1 MSDPKDELGA
11 RFGDRKP
18 GEKKPNNDSD
28 SPNNT
33 DNTDNMQTTSD
44 SGNAESK
51 PGPDRD
57 EDATRHRRQVPMYLS
72 DDRAEKLNN
81 LYEQLDAR
89 SKIAG
94 NGGIEKHRD
103 FMTELVDFAIEH
115 EDDLAER
122 LKIEEIA

>member
-1 MSDPKDELGA
+1 
-11 RFGDRKP
+11 
-18 GEKKPNNDSD
+18 
-28 SPNNT
+28 
-33 DNTDNMQTTSD
+33 
-44 SGNAESK
+44 
-51 PGPDRD
+51 
-57 EDATRHRRQVPMYLS
+57 MYLS

-94 NGGIEKHRD
+94 NEGIEKHRD

-122 LKIEEIA
+122 LKN

>member
-18 GEKKPNNDSD
+18 GEKKPKDD
-28 SPNNT
+28 TDKPHNT

-44 SGNAESK
+44 TSDAGSK

-72 DDRAEKLNN
+72 DERAEELNN

-94 NGGIEKHRD
+94 TVGSRNTGISWPSWSTSPSSTK
-103 FMTELVDFAIEH
+103 TTSPSA
-115 EDDLAER
+115 
-122 LKIEEIA
+122 

>member
-18 GEKKPNNDSD
+18 GEKKPKDD
-28 SPNNT
+28 TDKPHNT

-44 SGNAESK
+44 TSDAGSK

-72 DDRAEKLNN
+72 DERAEELNN

-103 FMTELVDFAIEH
+103 FMAELVDFAIEH

-122 LKIEEIA
+122 LKIEE